1 MTTEKLTVEFLPAAQ
16 CRLTFN
22 ENGFIIFTLNGENKG
37 RVKLVRSYPF
47 SLLDEYICVCDLED
61 KEIGIIRD
69 LKELDEGSRICA
81 VKHLE
86 ARYYCP
92 TVTAV
97 KSVKERMGNFYF
109 ETVIDGK
116 DKNFT
121 VRDITR
127 NMRFANE
134 NNLLIFDVDGNRYVI
149 PDFEA
154 IEQKSK
160 KLLEPYLY

>member
-1 MTTEKLTVEFLPAAQ
+1 METEKLTVEFLPAAQ
-16 CRLTFN
+16 CRLTIN
-22 ENGFIIFTLNGENKG
+22 ENGFLIFSLDNENVG

-47 SLLDEYICVCDLED
+47 SLLNEYICVCDLED

-69 LKELDEGSRICA
+69 LRELDAASRECA
-81 VKHLE
+81 EKHLE

-109 ETVIDGK
+109 ETVIDGRE
-116 DKNFT
+116 KNFT

-134 NNLLIFDVDGNRYVI
+134 NKLLIFDVDGNRYVI

-154 IEQKSK
+154 IEPKSK

>member
-1 MTTEKLTVEFLPAAQ
+1 
-16 CRLTFN
+16 
-22 ENGFIIFTLNGENKG
+22 
-37 RVKLVRSYPF
+37 
-47 SLLDEYICVCDLED
+47 
-61 KEIGIIRD
+61 
-69 LKELDEGSRICA
+69 
-81 VKHLE
+81 
-86 ARYYCP
+86 
-92 TVTAV
+92 
-97 KSVKERMGNFYF
+97 MGNFYF
-109 ETVIDGK
+109 ETVIDGRE
-116 DKNFT
+116 KNFT

>member
-1 MTTEKLTVEFLPAAQ
+1 MTTEKLTVELLPAAQ
-16 CRLTFN
+16 CRLAIN
-22 ENGFIIFTLNGENKG
+22 ENGFIIFTLNGESKG

-69 LKELDEGSRICA
+69 LKELDESSRECA

-92 TVTAV
+92 TVSAV

-109 ETVIDGK
+109 ETVIDGRERILRCATSQGICALPTK
-116 DKNFT
+116 TICLFS
-121 VRDITR
+121 
-127 NMRFANE
+127 M
-134 NNLLIFDVDGNRYVI
+134 
-149 PDFEA
+149 
-154 IEQKSK
+154 
-160 KLLEPYLY
+160 